1 MAWGSCENC
10 AKLAEDHDSF
20 LANPYKLFFYYIP
33 YSAEMYVCDT
43 VGHHISAGNI
53 SAATFAVTQGEHSNS
68 FNIKKCY
75 TKSHFDFLLEKK
87 NKFNC
92 YYNNSIFIIC
102 QYLHMIIKRIGIDLG
117 TTYTLVH
124 LPKRGIVINEPSVV
138 AISMTDKKIL
148 AVGNEAKDMLG
159 RTPDNIIAL
168 KPLKDG
174 VIADYR
180 ATEAMLRYFI
190 NKSLGGI
197 RLFRPEVMVAVPAG
211 ISSTERRAVID
222 ATIAAGAKAAYI
234 IKEPVAAAI
243 GADIPIGSAS
253 GHMIID
259 IGGGT
264 AEMAVIS
271 LGGIVSS
278 TSVRVGGIRFD
289 NAIIDYIRRK
299 YNLSIGERTA
309 EEIKINIGSAL
320 YLENK
325 LTMEIRGR
333 DIISGLPRSIMVTSN
348 DVTESIQNELEAI
361 INAVKKVLHDTPPEL
376 SSDIMD
382 KGMVLSGGS
391 SLLRNIDQLLSRT
404 TGVPAYVANDAL
416 LCVAKGTGIALDN
429 LDSYKRSILATK

>member
-1 MAWGSCENC
+1 M
-10 AKLAEDHDSF
+10 F
-20 LANPYKLFFYYIP
+20 
-33 YSAEMYVCDT
+33 
-43 VGHHISAGNI
+43 
-53 SAATFAVTQGEHSNS
+53 
-68 FNIKKCY
+68 
-75 TKSHFDFLLEKK
+75 
-87 NKFNC
+87 
-92 YYNNSIFIIC
+92 
-102 QYLHMIIKRIGIDLG
+102 IKRIGIDLG
-117 TTYTLVH
+117 TAYTLVH
-124 LPKRGIVINEPSVV
+124 LPRRGIVINESSVV
-138 AISMTDKKIL
+138 AVSMTDKKIL

-159 RTPDNIIAL
+159 RTPDTIIAV

-180 ATEAMLRYFI
+180 TTEAMMRYFI
-190 NKSLGGI
+190 NKALGGI

-271 LGGIVSS
+271 LGGIVSA
-278 TSVRVGGIRFD
+278 TSVRVGGNKFD
-289 NAIIDYIRRK
+289 TAIVEYIRKK
-299 YNLSIGERTA
+299 YNLAIGERTA

-325 LTMEIRGR
+325 LSMEIRGR
-333 DIISGLPRSIMVTSN
+333 DILTGLPRSITVNSS
-348 DVTESIQNELEAI
+348 DVTEALQNELEAI
-361 INAVKKVLHDTPPEL
+361 ISAAKRVLHETPPEL
-376 SSDIMD
+376 SADIID
-382 KGMVLSGGS
+382 KGMVLTGGS

-404 TGVPAYVANDAL
+404 TGVPAYIADDAL
-416 LCVAKGTGIALDN
+416 LCVAKGTGIALEN

>member
-1 MAWGSCENC
+1 M
-10 AKLAEDHDSF
+10 F
-20 LANPYKLFFYYIP
+20 
-33 YSAEMYVCDT
+33 
-43 VGHHISAGNI
+43 
-53 SAATFAVTQGEHSNS
+53 
-68 FNIKKCY
+68 
-75 TKSHFDFLLEKK
+75 
-87 NKFNC
+87 
-92 YYNNSIFIIC
+92 
-102 QYLHMIIKRIGIDLG
+102 IKRIGIDLG
-117 TTYTLVH
+117 TAYTLVH

-138 AISMTDKKIL
+138 AVSLTDKKVL

-159 RTPDNIIAL
+159 RTPDTIIAL

-180 ATEAMLRYFI
+180 TTEAMLRYFI
-190 NKSLGGI
+190 NKALGGM

-234 IKEPVAAAI
+234 IKEPIAAAI

-271 LGGIVSS
+271 LGGIVAS
-278 TSVRVGGIRFD
+278 TSVRVGGNKFD
-289 NAIIDYIRRK
+289 AAILEYIRKK
-299 YNLSIGERTA
+299 YNLAIGERTS

-320 YLENK
+320 YLEDK
-325 LTMEIRGR
+325 LSMEIRGR
-333 DIISGLPRSIMVTSN
+333 DILTGLPRSITITSS
-348 DVTESIQNELEAI
+348 DVTEALQNELEAI
-361 INAVKKVLHDTPPEL
+361 IAAVKKVLHETPPEL
-376 SSDIMD
+376 SADIMD

-404 TGVPAYVANDAL
+404 TGVPAYVADDSI